1 MISTVLNRKLTVSK
15 ITMTDLTRTCRLD
28 FTVTVFVITRM
39 KILILGGDIDIDLY
53 LYEAL
58 KKQLK
63 C

>member
-15 ITMTDLTRTCRLD
+15 ITMTDLTRTCHLD
-28 FTVTVFVITRM
+28 FTVTVFVITRRQ
-39 KILILGGDIDIDLY
+39 ILILGGDIDIDLY